1 VTRTPDF
8 PYLRVAAD
16 LREKIESGEML
27 PGEQVPSLDKIS
39 ATYNV
44 SRVTARRALKAL
56 ADEGLVEIKPRWGTF
71 VR

>member
-1 VTRTPDF
+1 
-8 PYLRVAAD
+8 
-16 LREKIESGEML
+16 ML

>member
-1 VTRTPDF
+1 MTRTPDF

>member
-1 VTRTPDF
+1 
-8 PYLRVAAD
+8 
-16 LREKIESGEML
+16 
-27 PGEQVPSLDKIS
+27 
-39 ATYNV
+39 V

>member
-1 VTRTPDF
+1 
-8 PYLRVAAD
+8 VAAD

-56 ADEGLVEIKPRWGTF
+56 ADEGLVEIKPRCGTF